1 MRIEPT
7 DIGFDLVIWA
17 ISAFASGALIYIV
30 LLG

>member
-7 DIGFDLVIWA
+7 DKDFDLVIWA
-17 ISAFASGALIYIV
+17 ISAALGGTVIYIV

>member
-7 DIGFDLVIWA
+7 DSFDLVIWA
-17 ISAFASGALIYIV
+17 ISAFASGTLIYLV